1 MRKIT
6 LFLMLF
12 VGFSAFA
19 QFPQDFEGTFPPDGW
34 QVFRGVNDL
43 GVESDWTST
52 TIGAATGEQAAY
64 VEYEAVTEGELAED
78 WLVSPAYTVTA
89 PNTFLAFYQGQDYD
103 DVYGSTYT
111 VRISTTSQTDIS
123 SFTIVD
129 TQTEEDFGVAMTSKM
144 IDLSAYVGQT
154 IYIAFVLEN
163 NDGDSWV
170 IDGVDFISNISAPD
184 CVLNPVPAN
193 VATVPVGE
201 ITFSWSV
208 PSTGSA
214 PTFYNIYSGATP
226 DAVTDFVAS
235 TTTPS
240 IDLYLANYS
249 TTFYWKVVPVNLA
262 GAATGCPVWS
272 FSTQSPP
279 GYCLIGSQYPDGNYV
294 LESCDGVTENVIVS
308 DGYAGEY
315 SVVEVTSGNTYT
327 FTSGETD
334 FITISNADGD
344 TSIVTGS
351 TPLTWDATITGAV
364 RFYSHTDDQ
373 CGEEQAGRIRS
384 VVCSEA
390 LSTKGFDTTGFNA
403 FPNPVKN
410 ILNISY
416 SKDISKVTV
425 FNMLGQEVS
434 VKSIAAKQS
443 KIDMSNLSRG
453 TYMVR
458 VTSGNTSKT
467 IKVFKQ

>member
-1 MRKIT
+1 MKKIT
-6 LFLMLF
+6 LLLMLF

-52 TIGAATGEQAAY
+52 TVGAATGEQAAY
-64 VEYEAVTEGELAED
+64 VEYEALGDGELAED

-89 PNTFLAFYQGQDYD
+89 PNTFLAFYQGQDYE

-111 VRISTTSQTDIS
+111 VRVSTTSQTDIS

-129 TQTEEDFGVAMTSKM
+129 TQTEEDFGVDMTSKK
-144 IDLSAYVGQT
+144 IDLSAYIGQT
-154 IYIAFVLEN
+154 IYIAFVMEN

-184 CVLNPVPAN
+184 CVSNPVPAN
-193 VATVPVGE
+193 EATVPVGE
-201 ITFSWSV
+201 TTFSWSV
-208 PSTGSA
+208 PSSGSA
-214 PTFYNIYSGATP
+214 PTFYTILSGSTP

-240 IDLYLANYS
+240 IDLYLSNYS
-249 TTFYWKVVPVNLA
+249 TTFYWKVISVNLA
-262 GAATGCPVWS
+262 GESIECPVWS

-294 LESCDGVTENVIVS
+294 IETCDGVTENEIVP

-315 SVVEVTSGNTYT
+315 SVVEVTAGNTYT

-334 FITISNADGD
+334 FITISNEAGD
-344 TSIVTGS
+344 TSIITGT
-351 TPLTWDATITGAV
+351 TPLTWDATLTGAV

-373 CGEEQAGRIRS
+373 CGEEQAGRIRA

-390 LSTKGFDTTGFNA
+390 LSTKGFDNAAFNA
-403 FPNPVKN
+403 FPNPVRN

-434 VKSIAAKQS
+434 VKSSSSNLS

-453 TYMVR
+453 SYLVKVIAGGST
-458 VTSGNTSKT
+458 KT

>member
-1 MRKIT
+1 
-6 LFLMLF
+6 MLF

-43 GVESDWTST
+43 GIESDWTST
-52 TIGAATGEQAAY
+52 AVGAATGLEAAY
-64 VEYEAVTEGELAED
+64 IEYEAVTVDELAQD
-78 WLVSPAYTVTA
+78 WLVSPAYAVTA
-89 PNTFLAFYQGQDYD
+89 PNTFLAFYQGQDYED
-103 DVYGSTYT
+103 IYGSSYT
-111 VRISTTSQTDIS
+111 VRVSTTSQTDIS

-129 TQTEEDFGVAMTSKM
+129 TQTEEDFGVDMTSKK

-170 IDGVDFISNISAPD
+170 IDGVDFISNIAAPD
-184 CVLNPVPAN
+184 CVSVPVPADEA
-193 VATVPVGE
+193 VVTVGE

-208 PSTGSA
+208 PSTSSL
-214 PTFYNIYSGATP
+214 PTFYNIFSGATP
-226 DAVTDFVAS
+226 DTVTDFVAS
-235 TTTPS
+235 TTSPS
-240 IDLYLANYS
+240 IDLYLGNYG

-272 FSTQSPP
+272 FTTQSPP
-279 GYCLIGSQYPDGNYV
+279 GYCLIGSQYPDGNYTP
-294 LESCDGVTENVIVS
+294 ESCDGITENEIVP

-315 SVVEVTSGNTYT
+315 SVVNVTSGNTYT
-327 FTSGETD
+327 FNSGDTD
-334 FITISNADGD
+334 FITISNEAGD
-344 TSIVTGS
+344 SSIVTGS

-364 RFYSHTDDQ
+364 RFYSHVDDQ
-373 CGEEQAGRIRS
+373 CGEEQTGRIRS
-384 VVCSEA
+384 VVCSEPLA
-390 LSTKGFDTTGFNA
+390 TNGFDSASFKA

-410 ILNISY
+410 ILNITY

-425 FNMLGQEVS
+425 FNMLGQEVMAKAIS
-434 VKSIAAKQS
+434 SKQS

-453 TYMVR
+453 TYMVK
-458 VTSGNTSKT
+458 VIAGNSTKT